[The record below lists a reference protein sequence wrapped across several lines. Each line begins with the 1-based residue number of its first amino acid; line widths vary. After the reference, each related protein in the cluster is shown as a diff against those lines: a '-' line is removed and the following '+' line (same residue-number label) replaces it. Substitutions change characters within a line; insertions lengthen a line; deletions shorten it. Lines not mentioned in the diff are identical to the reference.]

1 MIKRKYRQYLKLK
14 QLIQYNIALFKEDG
28 PTPGTIFYFFEH
40 SPFLNYIR
48 AFFFYWIILFLLT
61 LFIIYRFLPENES
74 FVILIYIIVFSSSL
88 FYIAFI
94 RIGI

>member
-48 AFFFYWIILFLLT
+48 AFFF
-61 LFIIYRFLPENES
+61 
-74 FVILIYIIVFSSSL
+74 
-88 FYIAFI
+88 
-94 RIGI
+94 IG